1 MKIDKFLA
9 HLKNLDIKICVHKNQ
24 IQYDAPKGV
33 LTNEIHEAIRKR
45 KYEIINFLNKGST
58 GTISKKQV
66 ITPAPHQDKYPLSF
80 AQQRLWFLHKLEPE
94 NPFYNFPRALR
105 LKGDLRVE
113 VLRKAVRALLKRHTS
128 LRTTFIVEEGTPY
141 QVITKKTSID
151 IPLID
156 LTKTPQDKREK
167 EAKKLAYEEAH
178 KPFDLSKDLPTLL
191 MTTSFSSPFI
201 TSHLMDGVMVFSG
214 ESLLLSIMLF

>member
-156 LTKTPQDKREK
+156 LSNIS
-167 EAKKLAYEEAH
+167 LGS
-178 KPFDLSKDLPTLL
+178 L
-191 MTTSFSSPFI
+191 
-201 TSHLMDGVMVFSG
+201 G
-214 ESLLLSIMLF
+214 SLLLIVSSATGCSRCIEALKEEEDFSHSLEKHYREK